1 MRTRRMM
8 IVLLLLLGHLVA
20 RGQSEFVDLADRHVR
35 DGDLDAAITEYYRH
49 AYLYPDDPRLHEVYT
64 KLGVACRDNGRVQ
77 PALRAFATALEKS
90 RSADERARI
99 RIELALAHMVFD
111 QPLQA
116 QLVLLRILASPPAD
130 AALVARAYAVAGVSA
145 LMAGQWNDAAA
156 SFHSWASSR
165 PDSSRTLEV
174 INALLADT
182 SEIPHRSPTVATI
195 LSAIIPGAGQIY
207 CGEVLDG
214 LNSMALNGAFIYGF
228 YSQLEQQ
235 RWVAAGLVSIPLV
248 ARYYMGNLDH
258 AQRYANEFNDRER
271 RAFAAKAIR
280 RIAELSD

>member
-1 MRTRRMM
+1 MHTCRSMA
-8 IVLLLLLGHLVA
+8 IVLFMLGHLVA
-20 RGQSEFVDLADRHVR
+20 RGQSEYVDLADQHVR
-35 DGDLDAAITEYYRH
+35 NGDLEAAITEYYRH
-49 AYLYPDDPRLHEVYT
+49 AYLFPDDPFLHEVHT

-77 PALRAFATALEKS
+77 PALRAFATALEKT
-90 RSADERARI
+90 RSADQRARI
-99 RIELALAHMVFD
+99 RIELALTHMVFD

-116 QLVLLRILASPPAD
+116 QLVLLRVLASPPTD
-130 AALVARAYAVAGVSA
+130 AALVARAHAVAGVSA
-145 LMAGQWNDAAA
+145 LMAGQWTDASA
-156 SFHSWASSR
+156 SLRSWASSR
-165 PDSSRTLEV
+165 PDSARALETV
-174 INALLADT
+174 NALLADT
-182 SEIPHRSPTVATI
+182 SSIPHRSPTVATI

-258 AQRYANEFNDRER
+258 AQRYANEFNERAR
-271 RAFAAKAIR
+271 RAFAAQAIR
-280 RIAELSD
+280 RIAEICD